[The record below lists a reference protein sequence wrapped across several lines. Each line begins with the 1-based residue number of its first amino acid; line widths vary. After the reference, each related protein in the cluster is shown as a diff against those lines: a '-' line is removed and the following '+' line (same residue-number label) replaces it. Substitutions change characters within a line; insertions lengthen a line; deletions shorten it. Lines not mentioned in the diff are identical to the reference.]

1 MEVMQMTYEEWNAL
15 YFQLYK
21 RKLAP
26 KTRESYERLNELIA
40 PILADLQIAAIT
52 PDHVQAALIRVEDQA
67 GSRQAQLAYT
77 LLHAS
82 LQRALR
88 SGHIERNPA
97 DAVDKPDHEAQKGRA
112 IKGSDWQQL
121 QPVIRSDVAL
131 ALAAFAGLRRG
142 ELLALRRED
151 IDFDAG
157 FIRVRRQLVRVD
169 GQLIEQTPK
178 STSGL
183 RDVWILPELLPV
195 LLSACRLLHPRTRL
209 VACAPETLNHRWKR
223 LQLEEGIEQPYRLH
237 DLRHTYATRLVAA
250 GCDMAAVRYSL
261 GHSSIKLTLD
271 TYTHVDGYDAARA
284 VKKIASLMR

>member
-1 MEVMQMTYEEWNAL
+1 MTYEEWNVL

-21 RKLAP
+21 RKIKP
-26 KTRESYERLNELIA
+26 KTRESYDRLNDLLM
-40 PILADLQIAAIT
+40 PIIGDLGIAAIT
-52 PDHVQAALIRVEDQA
+52 PDDVQAALIRVEDQA

-88 SGHIERNPA
+88 SGHIERNPV
-97 DAVDKPDHEAQKGRA
+97 DAIDKPEHEAEQGRA
-112 IKGSDWQQL
+112 IRGNDWDL
-121 QPVIRSDVAL
+121 LRPVILKDTAL
-131 ALAAFAGLRRG
+131 SLAAFAGLRRG

-151 IDFDAG
+151 VDFDSG
-157 FIRVRRQLVRVD
+157 FIHVRRQLVRSR

-178 STSGL
+178 SSSGQ
-183 RDVWILPELLPV
+183 RDIWILPELLPV
-195 LLSACRLLHPRTRL
+195 LLSACRLLHPKTRL
-209 VACAPETLNHRWKR
+209 VPCAPETLNHRWKR

-250 GCDMAAVRYSL
+250 GCDMAAVQYSL

-271 TYTHVDGYDAARA
+271 TYTHVNGDDAARA